1 MSKVKAGNIET
12 GMFLMLHGQPHKV
25 IKKKFVSPGKGS
37 AFTRTKLQNLR
48 TGAVTEHVF
57 KSHDTVTEVAV
68 ESMKMQYLYKSDN
81 QIVFMD
87 PRTYEQVEVPAAVLG
102 EKVNYLIAGIE
113 CYVMIYKG
121 ESLAVSLPPKVT
133 MEVKQAQ
140 EAVAG
145 DRSNAGTKPAVMETG
160 IKVQVPLFIKRGEK
174 LIIDTDSGE
183 YVSRA

>member
-1 MSKVKAGNIET
+1 MAKVKAGNIDT
-12 GMFLMLHGQPHKV
+12 GIFLMLHGQPHKV

-48 TGAVTEHVF
+48 TGAVVEHVF
-57 KSHDTVTEVAV
+57 KSHDTVEEVAV
-68 ESMKMQYLYKSDN
+68 DSKRMQFLYKSGD

-87 PRTYEQVEVPAAVLG
+87 PRTYDQVEVPAAVLG
-102 EKVNYLIAGIE
+102 EKQQYLIAGID
-113 CYVMIYKG
+113 CYVMIYQG
-121 ESLAVSLPPKVT
+121 EPLAVSLPPKVT
-133 MEVKQAQ
+133 LEVKEAQ

-160 IKVQVPLFIKRGEK
+160 LKVQVPLFIKRGEK